1 METVNE
7 IVNNGGVAKF
17 WKVDVSDEDNI
28 KRAIDDVASTFGKI
42 DILINNAGITGVDKK
57 THELTV
63 SDWD

>member
-63 SDWD
+63 SEWD

>member
-1 METVNE
+1 M
-7 IVNNGGVAKF
+7 VAKF

-42 DILINNAGITGVDKK
+42 DILINNAGISVVDKK

-63 SDWD
+63 SEWD